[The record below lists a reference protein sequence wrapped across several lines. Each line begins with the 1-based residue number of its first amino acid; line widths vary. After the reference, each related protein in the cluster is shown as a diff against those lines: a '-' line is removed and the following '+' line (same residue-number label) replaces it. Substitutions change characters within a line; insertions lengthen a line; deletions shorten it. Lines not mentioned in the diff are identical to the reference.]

1 MVDKL
6 KNKKSLLI
14 IALILMLISIKIV
27 YSYNYV
33 ENNIYIDNAG
43 DFISVT
49 LINVTSSPQV
59 IIIPTIQPSSY
70 IAYYINNYQTMPID
84 YNGTDLIILANQTG
98 ILNVTY
104 ISLGIVNKQGIVWS
118 FNITENYYTKI
129 FLPENSIPINI
140 NPTPINVYYQSNSPI
155 ILMPPGKIFIQYTLS
170 SQQLTVH
177 KSKYSYLYIILIV
190 IAIII
195 VAILVLFR
203 KKKLN
208 RSKKEKIREEVIDE
222 RDRQILNAIKRLGG
236 IATANQIMSETG
248 IPKTPLYRRLSK
260 LVEMGYIEEIT
271 YGKTKSYK
279 LKD

>member
-1 MVDKL
+1 
-6 KNKKSLLI
+6 
-14 IALILMLISIKIV
+14 MLISIKIT
-27 YSYNYV
+27 YSYNYI

-43 DFISVT
+43 DFISVS
-49 LINVTSSPQV
+49 LINVTSPEA

-84 YNGTDLIILANQTG
+84 YNGTDLIVLANQTG
-98 ILNVTY
+98 ILNITY
-104 ISLGIVNKQGIVWS
+104 ISLGVVNKQGMIWS
-118 FNITENYYTKI
+118 FNISESYYTKI

-140 NPTPINVYYQSNSPI
+140 NPTPINVYYQSNSPV

-170 SQQLTVH
+170 SQQLTLH
-177 KSKYSYLYIILIV
+177 KNNYSLYIIIIAAIVLI
-190 IAIII
+190 IASLII
-195 VAILVLFR
+195 FR
-203 KKKLN
+203 KRKIGKK
-208 RSKKEKIREEVIDE
+208 KKEKIKEEGIDE
-222 RDRQILNAIKRLGG
+222 RDKQIINAIKKLGG

-260 LVEMGYIEEIT
+260 LVEMGYIEEVV